1 MPKFQRLAVILLCV
15 VLSACQV
22 ELYGGLSQ
30 REANEMVAVLARAE
44 ISASR
49 EETEP
54 GVFRVMVTEGDLAH
68 AVEALDRVGL
78 PSERFQSL
86 GEIFPGDGLIVSPYE
101 QRLRTMHALNQ
112 EIARSLT
119 TITGVRNARVHVVLP
134 DLDLRG
140 QPINPPSAAI
150 LIHHAPGLDT
160 EALSTRVRMLVA
172 NAVQGMNFR
181 DVSVSFFAS
190 ALGETSVIGA
200 AEALNTSDREP
211 LPGPLS
217 QIYAGIETTAEPRET
232 GGYLHYLFW
241 TVAAL
246 MAAGAGFLAWR
257 ERSASGAR
265 AP

>member
-1 MPKFQRLAVILLCV
+1 MPKFQRLAAILLCL

-49 EETEP
+49 DEVEP
-54 GVFRVMVTEGDLAH
+54 GIFRVMVGEGELAR
-68 AVEALDRVGL
+68 AVETLDRVGL

-86 GEIFPGDGLIVSPYE
+86 GEVFPGDGLIVSPYE
-101 QRLRTMHALNQ
+101 QRVRTMHALNQ

-119 TITGVRNARVHVVLP
+119 TITGVRNARVHIVLP

-150 LIHHAPGLDT
+150 LIHHAAGLDT
-160 EALSTRVRMLVA
+160 DALSTRVRMMVA
-172 NAVQGMNFR
+172 NAVQGMHFR
-181 DVSVSFFAS
+181 DVSVSFFTS
-190 ALGETSVIGA
+190 ALGDTRVPQFGEGG
-200 AEALNTSDREP
+200 LP
-211 LPGPLS
+211 LPRV
-217 QIYAGIETTAEPRET
+217 EPVTRDSDPRVEDAT
-232 GGYLHYLFW
+232 DEGGYLHYLFW
-241 TVAAL
+241 LAAL
-246 MAAGAGFLAWR
+246 AMAAGAGFLAWR
-257 ERSASGAR
+257 ERAASGMR